1 MIRWHATNVAAF
13 AGNDGWVRLN
23 NFGRQISVTTAAP
36 PPAAVNMVADQQ
48 GYLFYAVRGMRS
60 FILMMWG

>member
-13 AGNDGWVRLN
+13 AGNEGRVRLN
-23 NFGRQISVTTAAP
+23 NFGRQLSVTTAAP
-36 PPAAVNMVADQQ
+36 VSAAVNMVADQQ

-60 FILMMWG
+60 IILLMWG

>member
-23 NFGRQISVTTAAP
+23 NFGRQISVTSAAAP
-36 PPAAVNMVADQQ
+36 RAAVNLVADQQ
-48 GYLFYAVRGMRS
+48 GWLFYAARGMRS
-60 FILMMWG
+60 IVLLVWG